1 MKFLLQQL
9 YTSTGVDER
18 ANKANL
24 NMSVICIKCYTIS
37 ISLLITLIQH
47 NYQVF
52 SLGKC
57 AMILP
62 TETDRRESITVYATV
77 VYLTQTSSW

>member
-1 MKFLLQQL
+1 MYKMLYHINKFADIAGSIMKR
-9 YTSTGVDER
+9 SEMV
-18 ANKANL
+18 
-24 NMSVICIKCYTIS
+24 
-37 ISLLITLIQH
+37 ITLIQH

-52 SLGKC
+52 NLGKC

>member
-1 MKFLLQQL
+1 MYKMLYHINKFADIAGSIMK
-9 YTSTGVDER
+9 
-18 ANKANL
+18 
-24 NMSVICIKCYTIS
+24 MSEMV
-37 ISLLITLIQH
+37 ITLIQH

-62 TETDRRESITVYATV
+62 TETDRRESITVYAAV

>member
-1 MKFLLQQL
+1 MYKMLYHINKFTDTAGSIMKR
-9 YTSTGVDER
+9 SEM
-18 ANKANL
+18 A
-24 NMSVICIKCYTIS
+24 
-37 ISLLITLIQH
+37 ITLIRH

-62 TETDRRESITVYATV
+62 TETDRRESTTVYAAV